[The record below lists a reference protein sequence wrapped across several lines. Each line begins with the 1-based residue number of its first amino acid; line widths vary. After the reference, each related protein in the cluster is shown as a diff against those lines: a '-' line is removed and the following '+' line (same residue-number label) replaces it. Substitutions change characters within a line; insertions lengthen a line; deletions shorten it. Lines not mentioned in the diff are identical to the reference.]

1 MNNKYANTNPCVT
14 PHETLFTLKHRHS
27 DTHIVIYQLDNP
39 VVYIKQDFLLHN
51 ALIYAIRVNVHN
63 YDL

>member
-1 MNNKYANTNPCVT
+1 MNNKYTNINPCVT
-14 PHETLFTLKHRHS
+14 PHETQFRLKHRHS

-39 VVYIKQDFLLHN
+39 VVYIKQDLLLHN